1 MSTWIYAR
9 LHTYSDE
16 DDLFAI
22 YSSPFIYEL
31 EDFSC
36 LLLDVRGRFLSLKI
50 GLGGEGGWRGFH
62 WGGRGVAG
70 GAGEYYLVC
79 NKWIVRAN
87 SKSLWKGV
95 RRWPTGESRMWV
107 SLLLIDH
114 HHPSAGGSDY
124 VVVAPT
130 ARVFEIRISRSSLLR
145 YAISRPSSRYLRSQP
160 TPPCPSSSS
169 SSSPPPCS
177 QPASSSA
184 SSLSPSSPHP
194 QVSTPPTPIPP
205 SLTHKQR

>member
-1 MSTWIYAR
+1 MEKGVGGVSIGVEGALLGVLGSTTWYAI
-9 LHTYSDE
+9 SG
-16 DDLFAI
+16 
-22 YSSPFIYEL
+22 SYERII
-31 EDFSC
+31 SHY
-36 LLLDVRGRFLSLKI
+36 GR
-50 GLGGEGGWRGFH
+50 
-62 WGGRGVAG
+62 
-70 GAGEYYLVC
+70 
-79 NKWIVRAN
+79 
-87 SKSLWKGV
+87 KGV